1 MPLLSEWT
9 IARVIDWLADD
20 DRGGDT
26 DGHEALDAHRDMLGA
41 IDAGI
46 ARRLRQPA
54 CPPGARTPMLVRSI
68 ATATRRHPAL
78 RALTVGDLVAGA
90 PADPAA
96 RQSGNGTPAA
106 GTRSLSASP
115 A

>member
-1 MPLLSEWT
+1 MPLESEWT

-26 DGHEALDAHRDMLGA
+26 DGHDALDAHRDTLGA

-54 CPPGARTPMLVRSI
+54 CPPGARTAMLVRSI
-68 ATATRRHPAL
+68 TTATRRHPAL
-78 RALTVGDLVAGA
+78 CTLTVADLVSGT
-90 PADPAA
+90 PVEP
-96 RQSGNGTPAA
+96 RQSGNGTPAV
-106 GTRSLSASP
+106 GTRNLSASP